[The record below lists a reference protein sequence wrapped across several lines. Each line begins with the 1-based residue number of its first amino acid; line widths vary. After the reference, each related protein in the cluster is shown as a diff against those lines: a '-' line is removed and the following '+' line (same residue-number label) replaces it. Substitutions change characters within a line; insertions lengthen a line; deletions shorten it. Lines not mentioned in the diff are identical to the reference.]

1 MKTSRALT
9 AIGFGLV
16 VAIPACGGNF
26 SLGNGIDAGQGGNSS
41 SVGGSNQNVGGA
53 GQNTGGAI
61 QNVGGA
67 GQNTGGTAGSSGITC
82 LYDNVNHAPGD
93 SFKSTDG
100 CNTCSCTS
108 SGQVACTEMACL
120 ATGGSSGVGGS
131 TSVTCH
137 YNNVNYAPGSSFKST
152 DGCNTCSC
160 SSSGQVACTAMACL
174 ATGGS
179 SGVGGSTGS
188 TCTCSGPAP
197 GAPTVQCWDGS
208 IGGPVCATNTTGT
221 CAWQIRSCPPNPG
234 TGGTTGAGGTTGI
247 GGTTGTPSCT
257 TAADCTGAL
266 PALCQQCTDGS
277 NGCAHFVCNSGSC
290 AVAYCD
296 NVRCVYNGVT
306 YTDGSSFAA
315 PDGCNTCSCTSS
327 GQVVCTK
334 VACVATGGSSGVGG
348 STSAGGTSAAG
359 GTSSVGG
366 TGTSACPTGQIWCSG
381 CAGDTGHCDVVCPA
395 VACTD
400 CASLTTLEACEAST
414 SCHSVFVDPGTC
426 DCAAIGCCARFS
438 RCANGDKALCTEP
451 STIACDMVTPHCEDP
466 AYVVS
471 YTPSCYEGCVKSK
484 DCAN

>member
-1 MKTSRALT
+1 MKTSRALS
-9 AIGFGLV
+9 AICFGWV
-16 VAIPACGGNF
+16 IVTPACGGNF
-26 SLGNGIDAGQGGNSS
+26 SLGNGIDAGQGGISS
-41 SVGGSNQNVGGA
+41 NVGGS

-67 GQNTGGTAGSSGITC
+67 GQNTGGSPGGSSIC
-82 LYDNVNHAPGD
+82 RYNNVNYAAGD

-100 CNTCSCTS
+100 CNTCSCI
-108 SGQVACTEMACL
+108 
-120 ATGGSSGVGGS
+120 S
-131 TSVTCH
+131 T
-137 YNNVNYAPGSSFKST
+137 
-152 DGCNTCSC
+152 
-160 SSSGQVACTAMACL
+160 GQVACTAMACL

-208 IGGPVCATNTTGT
+208 IGGPICATNTTGT
-221 CAWQIRSCPPNPG
+221 CSWQIRSCPPNPG

-266 PALCQQCTDGS
+266 PALCEQCTDGS
-277 NGCAHFVCNSGSC
+277 SGCAHFVCNSGSC
-290 AVAYCD
+290 AVGYCD

-334 VACVATGGSSGVGG
+334 MACVETGGSSGIGG

-359 GTSSVGG
+359 GTSGAGG
-366 TGTSACPTGQIWCSG
+366 TGSCPTGQLWCAG

-395 VACTD
+395 VACAD

-414 SCHSVFVDPGTC
+414 NCHSVFVDPGTC
-426 DCAAIGCCARFS
+426 GCAAIGCCAKFS
-438 RCANGDKALCTEP
+438 SCANGDKALCTEP
-451 STIACDMVTPHCEDP
+451 APIACDRVTPHCEGP
-466 AYVVS
+466 AYVIS
-471 YTPSCYEGCVKSK
+471 YTPSCYEGCVQSK
-484 DCAN
+484 DCAG